1 MGSIL
6 RRLTQRGS
14 ENPMKTDSD
23 AAIKAVKLLSK
34 SLETYVNHKQPM
46 MFNEIEQRMEEIWI
60 SIFDVEKGTAPQK
73 KYQLAEEILFR
84 SDLLRLLLVVFHDV
98 NIDSKRKIRD
108 LYLFLHT
115 WTSNDSVESS
125 FPRVK
130 SKPKFAPSFRNLL
143 YNCRFEMFTI
153 VSKGYDQPNS
163 IGFYNDIIRVFVQD
177 EDCLV
182 SLLKDDGRDEHN
194 GQQRS
199 EGCVWN
205 VLDRLTEHIDF
216 RGFHTIAGFFET
228 IEIIFGNGY
237 RKPVKYF
244 IYNNLTRFTQIFHK
258 LISISNFFIQSKALK
273 FIHEL
278 FDSPHHFEIRRQWMA
293 NPALIKN
300 VAFALQ
306 SPIKTVR
313 TEAAILLNMF
323 VQNPNNSPDV
333 AKFIITNRN
342 ILITYCWENAPIHY
356 YKGLKCEEEDARF
369 AEIAYKL
376 LITSFERPL
385 NQQEAND
392 YEEMKHIQQKIYSE
406 QTIQTFPQEMI
417 PCSIRI
423 PPSSHVYKTTVL
435 HSPENLRSPMRFGKP
450 RRQ

>member
-6 RRLTQRGS
+6 RRLTQRSS

-23 AAIKAVKLLSK
+23 SAAKYVKPLSRC
-34 SLETYVNHKQPM
+34 LETYANHKEPM
-46 MFNEIEQRMEEIWI
+46 MLNEIEQHIDGIWI
-60 SIFDVEKGTAPQK
+60 SIFDVAKGTAPQR
-73 KYQLAEEILFR
+73 KYQLADQILIRYDF
-84 SDLLRLLLVVFHDV
+84 LRLLLVVFHDV
-98 NIDSKRKIRD
+98 NIDYKRKIRD

-115 WTSNDSVESS
+115 WTSKDSIESS
-125 FPRVK
+125 VPRLK
-130 SKPKFAPSFRNLL
+130 SKTKFAVSFRNLL
-143 YNCRFEMFTI
+143 HNCRFEMFTI
-153 VSKGYDQPNS
+153 VFNGYDQPNS
-163 IGFYNDIIRVFVQD
+163 IGFYNDLIRVFVQD

-182 SLLKDDGRDEHN
+182 ALLNDDGCDEN
-194 GQQRS
+194 NVQQRS
-199 EGCVWN
+199 EGCVWS

-228 IEIIFGNGY
+228 IEIIFNDGN
-237 RKPVKYF
+237 RKPVKNF
-244 IYNNLTRFTQIFHK
+244 IYKYLTRFTQIFHK

-278 FDSPHHFEIRRQWMA
+278 LNSPHHFEIRRQWMA

-313 TEAAILLNMF
+313 TEAVILLNMF

-333 AKFIITNRN
+333 AKFIFTNRN

-356 YKGLKCEEEDARF
+356 YRGLKCEEEDARF

-376 LITSFERPL
+376 LIMDCEKPM
-385 NQQEAND
+385 NQQDAHD
-392 YEEMKHIQQKIYSE
+392 YEEMKHIQQKIYLE

-423 PPSSHVYKTTVL
+423 PPTTHVYKSCVIHT
-435 HSPENLRSPMRFGKP
+435 PETLRSPMKFGKP